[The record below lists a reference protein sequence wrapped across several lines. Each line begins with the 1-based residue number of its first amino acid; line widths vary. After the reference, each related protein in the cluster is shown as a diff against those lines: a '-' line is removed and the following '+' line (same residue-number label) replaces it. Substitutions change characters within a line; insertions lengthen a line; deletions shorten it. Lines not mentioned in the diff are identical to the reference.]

1 MLTATQNEMMC
12 RVGAETPQGKAMRRF
27 WLPALLSSEL
37 PEPDSG
43 PLKVQILGENL
54 VAFRD
59 SEGKPG
65 LIDELCPHRNAS
77 LTLGRVEGCGI
88 RCIYHGWKFDRDG
101 NVLETPNVADP
112 RFKERF
118 RAKTYP
124 VREAAGLIW
133 VYMGPQAQE
142 PAFPTYAFLD
152 VPPSNLLPAM
162 AIVPCNFVQVMEGLV
177 DSSHLSVLHTVG
189 LKNATG
195 SDLDFAVATGH
206 MQLDAAP
213 HIEADDTEFGFHYV
227 AIRNVEEHGEKKTIA
242 RVAAFQSPCFVFN
255 PNGDLWFAVVPMS
268 DERTMFFH
276 VWWDADKKMGE
287 EPLAS
292 EQLRFV
298 GLDSETLEEWGMTRS
313 THLLNRVG
321 PHNGY
326 MQDRAAMARGQ
337 FTGIANFSQQ
347 DAVVS
352 MSAGPLRDRSHER
365 LCVAD
370 LAITRL
376 YRALLK
382 SAQAGGEGT
391 DPIGLNTD
399 MARIRGTN
407 AALSDGQNWRDLV
420 PEHVVAAPMA
430 AE

>member
-1 MLTATQNEMMC
+1 MLTTSQNEMMC
-12 RVGAETPQGKAMRRF
+12 RVGADTPQGKAMRRF
-27 WLPALLSSEL
+27 WLPAMLSSEL
-37 PEPDSG
+37 PSPDSG

-54 VAFRD
+54 VGFRD

-112 RFKERF
+112 RFKQRF
-118 RAKTYP
+118 KAKTYP
-124 VREAAGLIW
+124 VREGGGLIW
-133 VYMGPQAQE
+133 VYMGTQELE
-142 PAFPTYAFLD
+142 PAFPNYAFLD
-152 VPPSNLLPAM
+152 VPPANCLPAM
-162 AIVPCNFVQVMEGLV
+162 AVVPCNFVQVMEGLV

-189 LKNATG
+189 LKNTKQ

-206 MQLDAAP
+206 MQLDASP

-227 AIRNVEEHGEKKTIA
+227 AIRKIVEDEKEKTIA
-242 RVAAFQSPCFVFN
+242 RVAAFQAPCFVFN

-276 VWWDADKKMGE
+276 VWWDKDKKMGE
-287 EPLAS
+287 EPLAG

-313 THLLNRVG
+313 TYLLNRVG

-326 MQDRAAMARGQ
+326 MQDREAMVKGH
-337 FTGIANFSQQ
+337 FTGIANFTQE

-352 MSAGPLRDRSHER
+352 MSAGPLRDRSREL
-365 LCVAD
+365 LCVSD

-382 SAQAGGEGT
+382 SAQAGAEDR
-391 DPIGLNTD
+391 DPLGLNVDT
-399 MARIRGTN
+399 AHIRGTN
-407 AALSDGQNWRDLV
+407 ATLSDGQNWRDLV
-420 PEHVVAAPMA
+420 PEHVLAAPIA